1 MVVAQSADRSLPEP
15 EDLRSNPVISI
26 GIKQLF
32 TDNCWKDG
40 NKKETTNCQ
49 TKISWSSP
57 NVVWGRLDSRV
68 VLALDYG
75 LWYVASWTKS
85 LHLSDDNWI
94 LENHQYCIL
103 MISFG
108 LFNLILLL
116 SIEFV
121 IELWNRKLKLKL
133 ISLRLAIFKIIWYIT
148 CLEIKLS
155 SCYSHTY
162 F

>member
-108 LFNLILLL
+108 LFNLILL
-116 SIEFV
+116 FV
-121 IELWNRKLKLKL
+121 NLVCHWIVKQKMKINLDEVGQN
-133 ISLRLAIFKIIWYIT
+133 FKT
-148 CLEIKLS
+148 MLL
-155 SCYSHTY
+155 
-162 F
+162 

>member
-15 EDLRSNPVISI
+15 EVLHSNPVISI
-26 GIKQLF
+26 VIKQLF

-108 LFNLILLL
+108 LFNLILL
-116 SIEFV
+116 FV
-121 IELWNRKLKLKL
+121 NLVCHWIVKQKMKIN
-133 ISLRLAIFKIIWYIT
+133 LAEVGQNFKT
-148 CLEIKLS
+148 MLL
-155 SCYSHTY
+155 
-162 F
+162 

>member
-32 TDNCWKDG
+32 TDNCWKDQ
-40 NKKETTNCQ
+40 NKKETTNGQ
-49 TKISWSSP
+49 TKNSWSSP
-57 NVVWGRLDSRV
+57 IEVWGRLDSRV

-108 LFNLILLL
+108 LFNLILL
-116 SIEFV
+116 FV
-121 IELWNRKLKLKL
+121 NLVCHWIVKQKMKIN
-133 ISLRLAIFKIIWYIT
+133 LAEVGQNFKT
-148 CLEIKLS
+148 MLL
-155 SCYSHTY
+155 
-162 F
+162 